1 MTKWILSLGI
11 LTVATLIVLA
21 LLSILNYIVASLLVT
36 AAIGIVGWI
45 LNYMSKQGEKAA
57 PSNKKKVSE
66 KVPKGRKWIVDKEIV
81 LEADSYETFTLGLR
95 ENEHL
100 LGEISSED
108 PINVF
113 LVNRYSLNKFENQ
126 EDFSYEDCGC
136 GEGIMRTRIDF
147 TPAKA
152 GKWFL
157 ILENEEDEETSV
169 KIKLYVEK

>member
-1 MTKWILSLGI
+1 
-11 LTVATLIVLA
+11 
-21 LLSILNYIVASLLVT
+21 
-36 AAIGIVGWI
+36 
-45 LNYMSKQGEKAA
+45 
-57 PSNKKKVSE
+57 VSE

-152 GKWFL
+152 GNGF
-157 ILENEEDEETSV
+157 
-169 KIKLYVEK
+169 